1 MIDDPSPAGL
11 KRWLREKAWP
21 IWLERGVDR
30 ARGGFF
36 ETLDLHHHSCHV
48 PFRRLRVAAR
58 QIFVFS
64 AAHRYGLAG
73 ADEAVRLGLHFLE
86 NHAAHEEGGY
96 AWRFDLDHHVIDA
109 TRDLYDHAFVLL
121 ALASAAGIAPREDMR
136 AKALELVAWIEA
148 EFRHPSEGYVESLP
162 PALPRRQNPH
172 MHLLEALLAAHETFG
187 DPIFLQMAT
196 RLVHLF
202 AHRFLDPASG
212 MIAEF
217 LDDDLRP
224 ATEMGLF
231 LAEPGHC
238 YEWAWLLAWFR
249 RCSSGAFIEM
259 PDAIKLRNSAEQ
271 HGLDPAIGSVRN
283 AVWSD
288 GSIADGAF
296 RLWPQA
302 ERLRA
307 ETLWVIPEREAR
319 VSDAAHD
326 LAQFLRPDGLWHE
339 RRAKD
344 GSFSNEPAPASSL
357 YHLTGSI
364 LAMATS
370 AR

>member
-11 KRWLREKAWP
+11 KRWLREAAWP
-21 IWLERGVDR
+21 IWLERGADR

-36 ETLDLHHHSCHV
+36 EALDLHHHACHA

-58 QIFVFS
+58 QIFVFA
-64 AAHRYGLAG
+64 AAHRHGLAG
-73 ADEAVRLGLHFLE
+73 ADEAVKLGLNFLE

-121 ALASAAGIAPREDMR
+121 ALASASGVAPREEMR
-136 AKALELVAWIEA
+136 VKALELVGWIDTA
-148 EFRHPSEGYVESLP
+148 FRHPSEGYIESLP

-172 MHLLEALLAAHETFG
+172 MHFLEALLAAHEAFG
-187 DPIFLQMAT
+187 DAVFLKTASGLV
-196 RLVHLF
+196 RLF
-202 AHRFLDPASG
+202 QERFLDPASG

-217 LDDDLRP
+217 FDDDLRP
-224 ATEMGLF
+224 VTEAGRF
-231 LAEPGHC
+231 IAEPGHS
-238 YEWAWLLAWFR
+238 YEWAWLLDWYR
-249 RCSSGAFIEM
+249 RCAPGEGGSL
-259 PDAIKLRNSAEQ
+259 PDAMRLRDLAEQ
-271 HGLDPAIGSVRN
+271 HGLDPAVGCVRN
-283 AVWSD
+283 AIWSD
-288 GSIADGAF
+288 RSVSDGAF

-307 ETLWVIPEREAR
+307 ETLWRIPHREAR

-326 LAQFLRPDGLWHE
+326 LAQFMRPDGLWHE
-339 RRAKD
+339 RRAHD

-357 YHLTGSI
+357 YHLTGAI
-364 LAMATS
+364 LSLAG
-370 AR
+370 